1 MSEPATKQRQMIDL
15 DEFERRLSRSP
26 SPARNDD
33 PLAEL
38 ARLVGGGEDR
48 FESMFQAR
56 PTRGTA
62 PKPQQSEEPHHVPE
76 WLVEESHRHAQPKG
90 RTVDF
95 AAIEAGLRGSLAPEF
110 QNFADDEDRRWH
122 HAQDRHQ
129 QQDRYAHDDYSHDD
143 YAHDPHAHDQH
154 VQEDYAAEEAD
165 WLDAPVAPHAAPLAD
180 EPRSRMPL
188 FATAAIIVAGML
200 GIGATFAMKRTP
212 AAPAQIALIT
222 APTTPMKVAVADGG
236 ADPNASDNASILDKT
251 PQQAPTA
258 AVSQTEQPVDV
269 NAVGK
274 PAPAA
279 QVAANAPAAAVP
291 VPPPPGADT
300 SQDVTLGDMVQ
311 PHKVKTISVRPDGS
325 FADGGAPA
333 SPSLGAAPAADPA
346 MPSMASNAGGA
357 SLAPAPAPAAAPAPQ
372 EPSRV
377 PPASDDLPWSA
388 QTGQNAAPTPAA
400 PHSHKP
406 VQVARVETGA
416 DDAATAPA
424 SGGGN
429 FSVQLAAPGSE
440 AEAHSALVRLTRS
453 YGAELHGYHLK
464 FRQAKVGAKTVY
476 RVRVGGL
483 SHAAAVSLCER
494 LKAKGAAC
502 FLAHG

>member
-56 PTRGTA
+56 PARGVA
-62 PKPQQSEEPHHVPE
+62 PKPQQPEEPHHVPD
-76 WLVEESHRHAQPKG
+76 WLVEESHQHAQPKA

-129 QQDRYAHDDYSHDD
+129 HDQRAQDHHQQDHYAHDDYA
-143 YAHDPHAHDQH
+143 YDPHAHDQH
-154 VQEDYAAEEAD
+154 AQEDYAGEEA
-165 WLDAPVAPHAAPLAD
+165 WLDAPVAPHAPIAD
-180 EPRSRMPL
+180 EPRSRVPL
-188 FATAAIIVAGML
+188 YATAAIIVAGML

-236 ADPNASDNASILDKT
+236 ADPSASDNASILDKT

-300 SQDVTLGDMVQ
+300 SPDVSLGDMVQ
-311 PHKVKTISVRPDGS
+311 PHKVKTIAVRPDGS
-325 FADGGAPA
+325 FADSGAPA
-333 SPSLGAAPAADPA
+333 SPSFGAAPAADPA

-357 SLAPAPAPAAAPAPQ
+357 SLAPAAAPAPQ

-388 QTGQNAAPTPAA
+388 QTGQNAPAPTASHP
-400 PHSHKP
+400 SHKP
-406 VQVARVETGA
+406 VQVARAETGA
-416 DDAATAPA
+416 DDAATAPS
-424 SGGGN
+424 SGGGG

-464 FRQAKVGAKTVY
+464 FRQAKVGEKTVY